1 MLSKILS
8 NLNSSRIPFFRLSG
22 FLLLFMFV
30 SGSVSLG
37 QVRINVKTDLGLY
50 PAGSPPALSYAG
62 AKTNDPVF
70 GTQIMRVTGATD
82 GGNFGTAYSYWS
94 TFNSNSTRL
103 IVQSPSGGA
112 NLYQFD
118 PVSFTLGN
126 KRPWPLPPGTG
137 FTTSEDA
144 VWSANDPDLLFVH
157 QGAAFYAFNA
167 SSGSYSLLGYLNSQF
182 PSGSY
187 FWQMSV
193 SRDDD
198 VFAFTVRN
206 PDYSIGGYAVWRRST
221 NTVIY
226 SVRTSVLDEVQIDK
240 TGQYLVVKTGQE
252 GAGVIEVKVINLR
265 TQAVTDLTDNEPDF
279 APGHSDNGS
288 GVVVGDDNWQNR
300 ITYRSLS
307 SPHDVRTVISFGN
320 NWQTANHVSLL
331 ANNES
336 WVLVSFYG
344 GISPSTFNNELVL
357 VATDGSQRV
366 RRFAHHYSA
375 YTDYDSSPR
384 ANISRDGK
392 FVAFTSNW
400 GNSGRRDLFIA
411 KVPSLTAK
419 PWENSAAGSG
429 DGGSKFTK
437 STPNTVTMPTT
448 TIVTRTRNG
457 TSTLTNH

>member
-8 NLNSSRIPFFRLSG
+8 NLNSSRVPFFQFSSL
-22 FLLLFMFV
+22 LLLFTLIPV
-30 SGSVSLG
+30 SALG
-37 QVRINVKTDLGLY
+37 QVRVNVKTDLGVY
-50 PAGSPPALSYAG
+50 PAGPPPALSSAG

-70 GTQIMRVTGATD
+70 GTQIMRVTDAAD
-82 GGNFGTAYSYWS
+82 GSGFGTAYSYWS
-94 TFNSNSTRL
+94 VFNSNSTRL
-103 IVQSPSGGA
+103 LVQSVSGGA
-112 NLYQFD
+112 ILYQFD
-118 PVSFTLGN
+118 PVSFTLGS
-126 KRPWPLPPGTG
+126 KRPWPSPPGTG
-137 FTTSEDA
+137 FTSAEDA

-206 PDYSIGGYAVWRRST
+206 PDASVGGYAVWRRST
-221 NTVIY
+221 NTIIY
-226 SVRTSVLDEVQIDK
+226 SVRTSALDEVQIDK

-252 GAGVIEVKVINLR
+252 GAGVIEVKVVNLQ
-265 TQAVTDLTDNEPDF
+265 TQTVTDLTDNEPDF
-279 APGHSDNGS
+279 APGHSDNGR
-288 GVVVGDDNWQNR
+288 GIVVGADNWQNR

-307 SPHDVRTVISFGN
+307 SPHDVRTVLSLGN
-320 NWQTANHVSLL
+320 NWQLYYHISLL
-331 ANNES
+331 GNNES
-336 WVLVSFYG
+336 WVLVGFHG
-344 GISPSTFNNELVL
+344 PATSTALNNELVL

-366 RRFAHHYSA
+366 RRFVHHYST
-375 YTDYDSSPR
+375 YTDYYSAPR

-419 PWENSAAGSG
+419 PWQTAATDSS
-429 DGGSKFTK
+429 DGNGRPGKPAS
-437 STPNTVTMPTT
+437 STVAIPTT
-448 TIVTRTRNG
+448 TMVTRSTNG
-457 TSTLTNH
+457 RSILTNH